1 MHFSVLLIHES
12 EESSIMAKHNCD
24 ATEDDGA
31 EITFEVEYTAK
42 QAKKLY
48 KNTIKEV
55 PEIEK
60 TYPTLAEFMEGE
72 YSHLDLKYGEYGNS
86 YNSDSM
92 YDWCEVGGRWK
103 NILPTC
109 KSEEELKALLK
120 KALNLKDEKVAEK
133 YRDNVQEYVKISEM
147 ELIEACSHLELDG
160 QSEMLISEDI
170 SAQDIINKFKAI
182 QKSWNENM
190 SKEDA
195 VKRMICNII
204 IEDENGDEET
214 YYEGDENINEKFLIE
229 KYNYFLNL
237 NKTEDRNFQITIL
250 DCHI

>member
-1 MHFSVLLIHES
+1 MHFSVLLIQES

-72 YSHLDLKYGEYGNS
+72 YSHLDLKY
-86 YNSDSM
+86 
-92 YDWCEVGGRWK
+92 
-103 NILPTC
+103 
-109 KSEEELKALLK
+109 
-120 KALNLKDEKVAEK
+120 EKVAEK